1 MDLKSQ
7 IKKLAFERKV
17 VKSGDF
23 LQSSGLSRQYIARL
37 LKEMVASGEL
47 IKGGNTRKAIY
58 SLPENAIYVNPKLN
72 LKLKNKNLE
81 EDRILDKM
89 RLSLSGYNKLGS
101 EVKKSFDYSF
111 SEILNNAI
119 EHSASQTVDINVGI
133 NNSLIEFTIRDEGV
147 GVFENIMNKYKLN
160 SEIEAVQD
168 LLKGKTTTAPH
179 AHSGEGIFFSSKACD
194 QFEIDSHKI
203 ILQVNNILPDVFIRD
218 SSISQKG
225 SLVRWKTSLNSQR
238 LLSDI
243 FSQYQKDKDLFEF
256 DLTSVYV
263 HLYTLDTIYI
273 SRSQARRL
281 LVGLDKFKKIILDF
295 SKVETIGQGF
305 ADEIFRVFKEN
316 NPSIIIEY
324 KNAISVVESMIKH
337 AYH

>member
-7 IKKLAFERKV
+7 IKKLAFEQKT
-17 VKSGDF
+17 VKSSDF
-23 LQSSGLSRQYIARL
+23 LKSSNVSRQYIARL
-37 LKEMVASGEL
+37 LKEMVTNGEL
-47 IKGGNTRKAIY
+47 TKGGNTRKAIY
-58 SLPENAIYVNPKLN
+58 SLPENAIYTNPSFN
-72 LKLKNKNLE
+72 LKIKNKNLE
-81 EDRILDKM
+81 EDRILDKV
-89 RLSLSGYNKLGS
+89 RFSLPGYNKLGN
-101 EVKKSFDYSF
+101 EIKNSFDYSF

-119 EHSASQTVDINVGI
+119 EHSDSKIIDINIGI
-133 NNSLIEFTIRDEGV
+133 HDECLEFSIKDDGV
-147 GVFENIMNKYKLN
+147 GVFKNVMSKYKLS

-194 QFEIDSHKI
+194 QFEINSHNVT
-203 ILQVNNILPDVFIRD
+203 LQVNNSLPDIFIRD
-218 SSISQKG
+218 LPIFFKG
-225 SLVRWKTSLNSQR
+225 SLVKWKTSLNSKR

-263 HLYTLDTIYI
+263 HLYTLDTVYI

-281 LVGLDKFKKIILDF
+281 LAGLDKFKKIVLDF

-305 ADEIFRVFKEN
+305 ADEIFRVFKNN

-324 KNAISVVESMIKH
+324 KNAIPVVESMVKH
-337 AYH
+337 TG

>member
-1 MDLKSQ
+1 MDIKSQ
-7 IKKLAFERKV
+7 IKKLAFEQKT
-17 VKSGDF
+17 VKNSDI
-23 LQSSGLSRQYIARL
+23 LKSNNVSRQYIARL
-37 LKEMVASGEL
+37 LKEMVVDGEL
-47 IKGGNTRKAIY
+47 VKGGNTRKAIY
-58 SLPENAIYVNPKLN
+58 SLPENAIYINPKFN

-81 EDRILDKM
+81 EDRILDQV
-89 RLSLSGYNKLGS
+89 RLSLPGYNSLR
-101 EVKKSFDYSF
+101 EEIKKSFDYSF

-119 EHSASQTVDINVGI
+119 EHSRSKTIDINVGI
-133 NNSLIEFTIRDEGV
+133 NNGLVEFTIQDGGV

-179 AHSGEGIFFSSKACD
+179 AHSGEGIFFSSKVCD
-194 QFEIDSHKI
+194 QFEIDSHDI

-218 SSISQKG
+218 SSISKKG
-225 SLVRWKTSLNSQR
+225 SLIRWKTSLNSQR

-243 FSQYQKDKDLFEF
+243 FSQYQRDKDLFEF

-263 HLYTLDTIYI
+263 HLYTLDTVYI

-281 LVGLDKFKKIILDF
+281 LMGLDKFKKIILDF
-295 SKVETIGQGF
+295 SKVEIIGQGF

-316 NPSIIIEY
+316 NPLIIVEY
-324 KNAISVVESMIKH
+324 KNTVPIIESMIKH
-337 AYH
+337 IG

>member
-7 IKKLAFERKV
+7 IRKLALEQKV
-17 VKSGDF
+17 VKSSNF
-23 LQSSGLSRQYIARL
+23 LKSSNVSRQYIARL
-37 LKEMVASGEL
+37 LKEMVTDGEL
-47 IKGGNTRKAIY
+47 VKGGNTRKAIY
-58 SLPENAIYVNPKLN
+58 SLPENAIYTNPSFN
-72 LKLKNKNLE
+72 LKIKNRNLE
-81 EDRILDKM
+81 EDRILDKV
-89 RLSLSGYNKLGS
+89 RLSLPGYNKLNT

-119 EHSASQTVDINVGI
+119 EHSRSREININVGI
-133 NNSLIEFTIRDEGV
+133 NNGFVEFAIQDDGV
-147 GVFENIMNKYKLN
+147 GIFENIMNKYKLN

-168 LLKGKTTTAPH
+168 LLKGKTTTAPQ

-194 QFEIDSHKI
+194 QFEVNSHNI
-203 ILQVNNILPDVFIRD
+203 ILQVNNTLPDVFIRD
-218 SSISQKG
+218 LSTFQKG
-225 SLVRWKTSLNSQR
+225 TTVKWKTSLDSKR

-243 FSQYQKDKDLFEF
+243 FSQFQKDKDLFEF

-263 HLYTLDTIYI
+263 HLYTLDTVYI

-305 ADEIFRVFKEN
+305 ADEIFRVFKNN
-316 NPSIIIEY
+316 NPSITIEHI
-324 KNAISVVESMIKH
+324 NTIPVVESMIKH
-337 AYH
+337 TG

>member
-1 MDLKSQ
+1 MDIKSQ
-7 IKKLAFERKV
+7 IKKLAFEQKTIKSSDFL
-17 VKSGDF
+17 KSGNV
-23 LQSSGLSRQYIARL
+23 SRQYIARL
-37 LKEMVASGEL
+37 LKEMVVDGEL
-47 IKGGNTRKAIY
+47 VKGGNTRKAIY
-58 SLPENAIYVNPKLN
+58 SLPENAVYINPKFN

-81 EDRILDKM
+81 EDRILDQV
-89 RLSLSGYNKLGS
+89 RLSLPGYNSLR
-101 EVKKSFDYSF
+101 EEIKKSFDYSF

-119 EHSASQTVDINVGI
+119 EHSRSKTIDINVGI
-133 NNSLIEFTIRDEGV
+133 NNGLVEFTIQDDGV

-179 AHSGEGIFFSSKACD
+179 AHSGEGIFFSSKVCD
-194 QFEIDSHKI
+194 QFEIDSHDI

-218 SSISQKG
+218 SSISKKG
-225 SLVRWKTSLNSQR
+225 SLIRWKTSLNSQR

-243 FSQYQKDKDLFEF
+243 FSQYQRDKDLFEF

-263 HLYTLDTIYI
+263 HLYTLDTVYI

-281 LVGLDKFKKIILDF
+281 LMGLDKFKKIILDF
-295 SKVETIGQGF
+295 SKVEIIGQGF

-316 NPSIIIEY
+316 NPLIIVEY
-324 KNAISVVESMIKH
+324 KNTVPIIESMIKH
-337 AYH
+337 IG

>member
-1 MDLKSQ
+1 MDIKSQ
-7 IKKLAFERKV
+7 IKKLAFEQKTIKSSDFL
-17 VKSGDF
+17 KSGNV
-23 LQSSGLSRQYIARL
+23 SRQYIARL
-37 LKEMVASGEL
+37 LKEMVVDGEL
-47 IKGGNTRKAIY
+47 VKGGNTRKAIY
-58 SLPENAIYVNPKLN
+58 SLPENAIYINPKFN

-81 EDRILDKM
+81 EDRILDQV
-89 RLSLSGYNKLGS
+89 RLSLPGYNSLR
-101 EVKKSFDYSF
+101 EEIKKSFDYSF

-119 EHSASQTVDINVGI
+119 EHSRSKTIDINVGI
-133 NNSLIEFTIRDEGV
+133 NNGLVEFTIQDDGV

-179 AHSGEGIFFSSKACD
+179 AHSGEGIFFSSKVCD
-194 QFEIDSHKI
+194 QFEIDSHDI

-218 SSISQKG
+218 SSISKKG
-225 SLVRWKTSLNSQR
+225 SLIRWKTSLNSQR

-243 FSQYQKDKDLFEF
+243 FSQYQRDKDLFEF

-263 HLYTLDTIYI
+263 HLYTLDTVYI

-281 LVGLDKFKKIILDF
+281 LMGLDKFKKIILDF
-295 SKVETIGQGF
+295 SKVEIIGQGF

-316 NPSIIIEY
+316 NPLIIVEY
-324 KNAISVVESMIKH
+324 KNTVPIIESMIKH
-337 AYH
+337 IG